1 MNTEKVRL
9 SHTGPNLRKD
19 QLAYFEDLLK
29 KFREEKLL
37 YETLAPS
44 HPMKETYKERLVTKQ
59 TELKK

>member
-1 MNTEKVRL
+1 MNTEKVLL
-9 SHTGPNLRKD
+9 SPTGPNPRKD

-37 YETLAPS
+37 YETLDPG